1 MSQGDQKAHKSAI
14 ENLELATF
22 SKQAHNEECS
32 QQVGEVWTKMNFL
45 KWIIEVDEVTYFLD
59 LLYLE
64 NHPQSFEIQ

>member
-32 QQVGEVWTKMNFL
+32 QQD
-45 KWIIEVDEVTYFLD
+45 WIRIQIDVFSGFA
-59 LLYLE
+59 LLRKSPSKFWDTRILAT
-64 NHPQSFEIQ
+64 NI